1 MSVTAQAQAVSKAID
16 AFKDTPTSETF
27 QALREKLTTL
37 IGYQCFAALPNV
49 AVESGGTRTCPP
61 SIGEGIPGVI
71 PEGGAPDFGSS
82 GCLGTSFGDATLRSW
97 S

>member
-1 MSVTAQAQAVSKAID
+1 MSVTAQAQAVSKGID

-49 AVESGGTRTCPP
+49 AVESGGTCPP
-61 SIGEGIPGVI
+61 SIGEGIPEVI
-71 PEGGAPDFGSS
+71 PEGGEEIGRASCRERVCS
-82 GCLGTSFGDATLRSW
+82 VV
-97 S
+97 